1 MVTQYSCRTC
11 GCIQVEAKI
20 CKPLCNIRDFIL
32 IGVAHGDEDAALVG
46 QLVACADQSFIERFP
61 HGGCDAEH
69 FTGGFHFRS
78 ELRVQSRQLF
88 KGEDRYFDRGVGGN
102 RGKTGAVRHIL

>member
-20 CKPLCNIRDFIL
+20 SKPLCNIRDFIF

-46 QLVACADQSFIERFP
+46 QLVACTDQS
-61 HGGCDAEH
+61 
-69 FTGGFHFRS
+69 
-78 ELRVQSRQLF
+78 L
-88 KGEDRYFDRGVGGN
+88 
-102 RGKTGAVRHIL
+102 